1 MNDDVKQNT
10 IFANSDDEFARA
22 ALEVFLTRA
31 KKVIEQEGVFNVAI
45 SGGNSP
51 IPFFKAL
58 ANVKKSDGF
67 RWESVHLFWVDE
79 RCVSIDSSDSNYK
92 SAYDTFISKVD
103 LPSANIHRI
112 KAGENDP
119 PTAAQLYKEEIV
131 NHFGLE
137 QDQVPNFDLILLGMG
152 DDAHTASL
160 FPDNKVHGIK
170 GEIVMPVFLSQG
182 KLDRVTIS
190 ADVIQAAKEI
200 VVLMKPKSKYQLLET
215 LLVADVNEKK
225 YPIQYLW
232 PVLYKVT
239 WIVG

>member
-1 MNDDVKQNT
+1 MNNDVKQNT
-10 IFANSDDEFARA
+10 FFANSEDEFARA

-31 KKVIEQEGVFNVAI
+31 KKAIKQEGVFNVAI

-51 IPFFKAL
+51 IVFFKAL
-58 ANVKKSDGF
+58 SDVKNTDGF

-92 SAYDTFISKVD
+92 VAYDIFISKVD
-103 LPSANIHRI
+103 LPSANVHRI
-112 KAGENDP
+112 KAGEHGP
-119 PTAAQLYKEEIV
+119 LTAAQLYKEEIE
-131 NHFGLE
+131 NHFNLD
-137 QDQVPNFDLILLGMG
+137 QDQTPVFDLILLGMG

-160 FPDNKVHGIK
+160 FPENKVHDIK

-215 LLVADVNEKK
+215 LLGADVNEKK

-232 PVLYKVT
+232 SVLGKVT